1 MKSKALRGKVYSK
14 LIQRLFYQTIAVLGA
29 AAVLVLV
36 LRVVLRGKA
45 GDFLVWLIGIL
56 WRTKSSD
63 LIYQWYIRNNLDII
77 IVVTMIIFFFILLR
91 LSFSWFAK
99 YFDQIVTG
107 VDKLAKED
115 NETIVLSPELTFMET
130 KLNEVKDKLKKRTEQ
145 AQAEEQRKN
154 DLVVYLAHDIRT
166 PLTSV
171 IGYLSLLNEAPDMP
185 MEQKAKYVGIALE
198 KAYRLEKLISEFF
211 EITRYN
217 LQYVPLNK
225 ESINLCY
232 MMVQIADETYPQLAA
247 NGKQIE
253 TDIKEDIVVYGDSEK
268 LARVFNNILKNA
280 VAYSTDNSVINITAA
295 ISGDMVSIVF
305 KNAGSIPEDKLA
317 AIFEKFYRLDD
328 ARSSDTG
335 GAGLGLAIAK
345 EIIVLHGGQIHAES
359 DGKYTTFTVELPALP
374 DLADKRSS

>member
-1 MKSKALRGKVYSK
+1 MKNKTLRGKVYSK

-36 LRVVLRGKA
+36 LRVVLRGKLA
-45 GDFLVWLIGIL
+45 DFLVRLIGIL
-56 WRTKSSD
+56 WRTDPKSSD
-63 LIYQWYIRNNLDII
+63 FIYQWYIRNNLDII
-77 IVVTMIIFFFILLR
+77 IVATMIVFFFILLR

-107 VDKLAKED
+107 IDKLAEED
-115 NETIVLSPELTFMET
+115 NEAIVLSPELKFMET
-130 KLNEVKDKLKKRTEQ
+130 KLTEVKDKLKKRTEQ

-185 MEQKAKYVGIALE
+185 TKQKAKYVGIALE

-217 LQYVPLNK
+217 LQYLPLNK
-225 ESINLCY
+225 ENINLCY
-232 MMVQIADETYPQLAA
+232 MMVQIADEMYPQLAA
-247 NGKQIE
+247 SGKQIK
-253 TDIKEDIVVYGDSEK
+253 TDIKENVIVYGDSEK

-280 VAYSTDNSVINITAA
+280 IAYSVDDSTIDITAEA
-295 ISGDMVSIVF
+295 KPDKVSIRFENQGVVP
-305 KNAGSIPEDKLA
+305 KDQLNL
-317 AIFEKFYRLDD
+317 IFEKFYRLDA
-328 ARSSDTG
+328 ARSSATG

-345 EIIVLHGGQIHAES
+345 DIISLHGGTISAES
-359 DGKYTTFTVELPALP
+359 DNECTTFCVELPV
-374 DLADKRSS
+374 DLSVKTP